1 MIFEIILAL
10 AIIGV
15 AIYGVCIS
23 DNIIKSII
31 CFNIVQ
37 AAIVLLFILLAG
49 YSGSDIPI
57 ITNTV
62 SNMTDPLPQALM
74 ITAIVI
80 SASITALA
88 LMFSVKIFHYYGT
101 LSWTELGEEDVTK

>member
-1 MIFEIILAL
+1 LIFDIILAL

-15 AIYGVCIS
+15 AMYGICVS
-23 DNIIKSII
+23 DNVIKSII

-49 YSGSDIPI
+49 YSGESIPI
-57 ITNTV
+57 VTELIGDMV
-62 SNMTDPLPQALM
+62 DPLPQALM

-88 LMFSVKIFHYYGT
+88 LMFSVKIFHFYGT
-101 LSWTELGEEDVTK
+101 LSWKELGAKDVKK

>member
-1 MIFEIILAL
+1 MIIDIALAL

-15 AIYGVCIS
+15 AIYGICMS

-37 AAIVLLFILLAG
+37 AAIILLFIQLAG
-49 YSGSDIPI
+49 DTGTKIPI
-57 ITNTV
+57 V
-62 SNMTDPLPQALM
+62 SSVVGEMVDPLPQALM

-80 SASITALA
+80 SASVTALS
-88 LMFSVKIFHYYGT
+88 LMFSIKIFHYYGT
-101 LSWTELGEEDVTK
+101 LNWHELAAKDVKK

>member
-1 MIFEIILAL
+1 MIITIILAL

-15 AIYGVCIS
+15 AVYGMAVS
-23 DNIIKSII
+23 SNIIKSII

-37 AAIVLLFILLAG
+37 AALILLFILLAAET
-49 YSGSDIPI
+49 GSQIPI
-57 ITNTV
+57 IGDV
-62 SNMTDPLPQALM
+62 VGDMVDPLPQALM

-80 SASITALA
+80 SSSITALA

-101 LSWTELGEEDVTK
+101 LNWNELSQKDSK

>member
-1 MIFEIILAL
+1 MIFDIVIAL

-15 AIYGVCIS
+15 AIYGVCVS

-31 CFNIVQ
+31 CFNIIQ
-37 AAIVLLFILLAG
+37 AALILLFILLAG
-49 YSGSDIPI
+49 YSGEQIPI
-57 ITNTV
+57 ITEGIKDMV
-62 SNMTDPLPQALM
+62 DPLPQALM

-80 SASITALA
+80 SASITGLA

-101 LSWTELGEEDVTK
+101 LSWRELGTKEVKK